1 MIHDSCTGTTG
12 MKGAQ
17 EEAWAV
23 AKKGTQTFEQPCNF
37 VADCVRQEVL
47 QGELLVFNPAKQ
59 MLKDDE
65 INKIHS

>member
-1 MIHDSCTGTTG
+1 MIHDSCTGTAG

-37 VADCVRQEVL
+37 NICRRLRAPGSTSRGVVS
-47 QGELLVFNPAKQ
+47 F
-59 MLKDDE
+59 
-65 INKIHS
+65 